1 MIKNVLIIWLKL
13 NFDQHLFLRS
23 VLPVGILGKL
33 SKKCPQLSSTT
44 SIVQSLFKRS
54 PLTIAKAHI
63 LHKSNKK
70 KDTRAELE
78 SVSFF
83 FFVWNCN

>member
-1 MIKNVLIIWLKL
+1 MIKNILIIWLKL
-13 NFDQHLFLRS
+13 NFDQHLFLKS
-23 VLPVGILGKL
+23 FLPVGILGKL

-54 PLTIAKAHI
+54 PLTIAKAHT

-70 KDTRAELE
+70 DKRAELE

-83 FFVWNCN
+83 FLRLEL

>member
-1 MIKNVLIIWLKL
+1 VKKITI
-13 NFDQHLFLRS
+13 DQHLFLKNF
-23 VLPVGILGKL
+23 LPVGILGKL
-33 SKKCPQLSSTT
+33 SWKCPQLSSTT

-54 PLTIAKAHI
+54 PLTIAKAHT

-70 KDTRAELE
+70 DKRAELE